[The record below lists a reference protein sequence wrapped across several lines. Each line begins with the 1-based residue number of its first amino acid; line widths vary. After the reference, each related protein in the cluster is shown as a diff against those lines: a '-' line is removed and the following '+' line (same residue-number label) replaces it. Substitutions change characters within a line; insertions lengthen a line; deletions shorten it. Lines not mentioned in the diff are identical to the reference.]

1 MTIYLAIITTVLVV
15 TQIIRLIQ
23 NAVQLHRQNVL
34 FKKQLGDLAD
44 MELTE
49 KDFEAQKKAYR
60 LIVEYLEKK
69 LGYVPPVLGGCER
82 ACEEDG

>member
-1 MTIYLAIITTVLVV
+1 MNIYLAIITTVLVV

-49 KDFEAQKKAYR
+49 KDFETQRKASR
-60 LIVEYLEKK
+60 LIVEYLEHRVAAKNE
-69 LGYVPPVLGGCER
+69 VSN
-82 ACEEDG
+82 DG